1 MMLNNFFSK
10 SYAIFSF
17 SSVCLGVLLIWIAQ
31 IRLEDFKQ
39 YQITI
44 ATNSIHYVANQI
56 VDLVNKNRQLITLF
70 VQQEE
75 QLLQDLAQSPDSER
89 LRQQFV
95 QRISGYFPNYFDLI
109 VANQKG
115 IPLFWQGMLQVD
127 NYSQMQLQNF
137 ATQPEQTFKILAY
150 FSEQHF
156 HIIVPWGNFSLT
168 REAQSASSSS
178 HQSSG
183 IFLLGLPSDMIA
195 NILQASQAYQQDI
208 LLLSQTEPDRVEL
221 TAQGRPLKN
230 YNQLALEDQQRI
242 LYRLPI
248 NYTHW
253 EVVGLQQKSLFL
265 KYQWAL
271 WNQSIVIFI
280 IFFSSGLLLSHWAA
294 RTDKQQRQIERAFRQ
309 SESRLQ
315 TIINNL
321 PVILWVI
328 NREGIF
334 TFSRGKGL
342 NILDLRQDELVGKN
356 IFTTY
361 QAFPEFL
368 SAVKAALAGQELS
381 NQTRRFS
388 DSPRF
393 FETTF
398 SPLIENSH
406 QLVGAL
412 ILAIDITKHCR
423 IEQDLRRQML
433 RNDLILENS
442 MDGFCLFNSEGICQD
457 VNQAFCKMLGYGQE
471 ELIGMPVSQIGARF
485 SPEEVTAAIQSLIKR
500 GSHRIETQL
509 WHKYGTRIE
518 VEISSTAF
526 RFEDDI
532 NQPLFLF
539 SFIRDIS
546 TRKRYEMDLRQA
558 KEAAESA
565 SRAKS
570 EFLATMS
577 HEIRTPMSGVIGTTE
592 LLQQTLLNAKQ
603 KHYVEM
609 IRSSGE
615 ALLTL
620 INDILDFSK
629 IEANKLNLEQIE
641 FDLSALLEEVINLFA
656 VSAQRKGLE
665 LIYQISSFPPVKL
678 IGDPSRLRQVLN
690 NLLGNAVKFTQRGEI
705 ILHVSIVEELS
716 QRFTLHF
723 EVIDT
728 GIGVNKEE
736 GTRLFKPFLQADSS
750 TTRRYGGTGLGLA
763 ISRRLVQIMGGE
775 IGLISQVGQGSTF
788 WFNLPFA
795 KSTTSIATLDESI
808 HKLHGLKL
816 LLVINH
822 TAYHILFMALA
833 QKWEM
838 TTHIVTTITEG
849 LQLLQQMN
857 GTYDIVIIEHDWPQL
872 DGLNFMRTIQ
882 FDPQYAYLPLVL
894 FTIVDKMVEQE
905 RESIKYL
912 LNKPLLPSNLLRC
925 LLHILGEDKVE
936 SVTLPPLSS
945 SSPTHFNNKQILIA
959 EDNKV
964 NQEVIKVML
973 HNLGCQV
980 TVVEDGQ
987 QVLQTLSQRH
997 YDLIFMDCHMPH
1009 LDGFETSI
1017 QIRQQEQL
1025 QAGDSHIPIIALTA
1039 NALQGDRERCIAMG
1053 MDDYLSKPVKSED
1066 LQKMLGRY
1074 FGAPYLNQPIENNKK
1089 LLDTPELTTMP
1100 ETHEVLS
1107 ATKLEQ
1113 MRKDMKGR
1121 SITWLIDLFI
1131 KELPN
1136 YINELNTAIQT
1147 KEGENLYLAAHKF
1160 KGSCS
1165 NLGAMS
1171 MVELCKQLEI
1181 LGRAGDLEPAAQI
1194 VIHQIPQVAQHLTEA
1209 LQQEKLKST
1218 SS

>member
-1 MMLNNFFSK
+1 M
-10 SYAIFSF
+10 
-17 SSVCLGVLLIWIAQ
+17 IWITQA
-31 IRLEDFKQ
+31 RLEDFKQ

-44 ATNSIHYVANQI
+44 ATNSVNAVSNQI
-56 VDLVNKNRQLITLF
+56 VDLINKNRQLITLL

-75 QLLQDLAQSPDSER
+75 QLLQDLAQSPTSEK
-89 LRQQFV
+89 LRQLFS
-95 QRISGYFPNYFDLI
+95 QRVSTYFPNYFDYVI
-109 VANQKG
+109 ANQAG
-115 IPLFWQGMLQVD
+115 IPLFWQGMLQID
-127 NYSQMQLQNF
+127 NYTQMQLQDF
-137 ATQPEQTFKILAY
+137 ATQPEQTFKVLGY

-156 HIIVPWGNFSLT
+156 HLIIPWGNSSPSNKT
-168 REAQSASSSS
+168 QSASSYRT
-178 HQSSG
+178 SG
-183 IFLLGLPSDMIA
+183 IFLLGLPSDMITV
-195 NILQASQAYQQDI
+195 ILQAGQVYQQDI
-208 LLLSQTEPDRVEL
+208 LLLSQTELDRIEL

-230 YNQLALEDQQRI
+230 YNQLNPEDQQRI

-253 EVVGLQQKSLFL
+253 EVMGLQQKSLLL

-294 RTDKQQRQIERAFRQ
+294 RTEKQQRQLERAFRQ
-309 SESRLQ
+309 SEAQLQ

-321 PVILWVI
+321 PVVLWVI
-328 NREGIF
+328 NCEGIF
-334 TFSRGKGL
+334 TFSRGTGL
-342 NILDLRQDELVGKN
+342 NTLDLRPDELVGKN

-368 SAVKAALAGQELS
+368 SAVQAALAGQERL
-381 NQTRRFS
+381 NQIVQFS
-388 DSPRF
+388 DSPRC

-398 SPLIENSH
+398 SPLRENVH
-406 QLVGAL
+406 QLIGAL
-412 ILAIDITKHCR
+412 ILAVDITKYYQ
-423 IEQDLRRQML
+423 IQQDLRRQML
-433 RNDLILENS
+433 RNDLILANS
-442 MDGFCLFNSEGICQD
+442 IDGFCLFNSEGICQD
-457 VNQAFCKMLGYGQE
+457 VNLAFCKMLGYSRK
-471 ELIGMPVSQIGARF
+471 ELVGMPVAQIGAQF
-485 SPEEVTAAIQSLIKR
+485 SPAEVTAAIQNLIKP
-500 GSHRIETQL
+500 GSHRLETQL
-509 WHKYGTRIE
+509 WHKYGTQIE

-526 RFEDDI
+526 QFEDDI

-546 TRKRYEMDLRQA
+546 IRKRYETDLRQA

-565 SRAKS
+565 SQAKS

-592 LLQQTLLNAKQ
+592 LLQQTPLDAKQ
-603 KHYVEM
+603 QHYVEM

-641 FDLSALLEEVINLFA
+641 FDLSALLEEVINLFT
-656 VSAQRKGLE
+656 VSTQRKGLE
-665 LIYQISSFPPVKL
+665 LIYQIASFPPVKL

-690 NLLGNAVKFTQRGEI
+690 NLLGNAVKFTERGEI
-705 ILHVSIVEELS
+705 ILHVSLVEELN
-716 QRFTLHF
+716 QYFNLHF
-723 EVIDT
+723 EVTDT
-728 GIGVNKEE
+728 GIGVSKAE

-775 IGLISQVGQGSTF
+775 IGLSSQVGQGSSF
-788 WFNLPFA
+788 WFNLPFT
-795 KSTTSIATLDESI
+795 KSTTPITTLVEPV
-808 HKLHGLKL
+808 HKLRGLKL
-816 LLVINH
+816 LLVISH
-822 TAYHILFMALA
+822 PAYHILFTALA
-833 QKWEM
+833 QKWEIQAY
-838 TTHIVTTITEG
+838 IVTTTTEG
-849 LQLLQQMN
+849 LQLLQQAN
-857 GTYDIVIIEHDWPQL
+857 RTYDIVIIEHDFPQL
-872 DGLNFMRTIQ
+872 DGLNFMRAIQ
-882 FDPQYAYLPLVL
+882 FDLQYAYLPLVL
-894 FTIVDKMVEQE
+894 FTVVDKIAEQE
-905 RESIKYL
+905 RESIKYI
-912 LNKPLLPSNLLRC
+912 LNKPLLPSNFLKC
-925 LLHILGEDKVE
+925 LLYILGEDKVD

-945 SSPTHFNNKQILIA
+945 SSTPTHFNNKQILLA

-987 QVLQTLSQRH
+987 QVLQALSQQC
-997 YDLIFMDCHMPH
+997 YDLIFMDCHMPN

-1017 QIRQQEQL
+1017 RIRQQELWQT
-1025 QAGDSHIPIIALTA
+1025 GNSHLPIIALTA

-1053 MDDYLSKPVKSED
+1053 MDDYLSKPVKSEN

-1074 FGAPYLNQPIENNKK
+1074 FGGPYPSQSTESNLKSP
-1089 LLDTPELTTMP
+1089 DTPELTAMP

-1107 ATKLEQ
+1107 MTKLEQ

-1121 SITWLIDLFI
+1121 SINWLIDLFLR
-1131 KELPN
+1131 ELPN
-1136 YINELNTAIQT
+1136 YINELNKAIQT
-1147 KEGENLYLAAHKF
+1147 NEGETLYLAAHKF

-1171 MVELCKQLEI
+1171 MVNLCKQLET
-1181 LGRAGDLEPAAQI
+1181 LGRAGDLEQAAQI
-1194 VIHQIPQVAQHLTEA
+1194 VIHQVPQVAQHLTEA

-1218 SS
+1218 L